1 MRYPEVKSCLALR
14 SLHTKNYMKIPRVNM
29 VTTETMAA
37 PIDAVA
43 PAKAVLGG
51 LGSSVEVGAKV
62 GSDGTVGVMVGSAVV
77 GASLGVIVGDSVLT
91 TGAAVGEEVGKRV
104 GSAVSM
110 HFFPL

>member
-1 MRYPEVKSCLALR
+1 MGIPRVKSCLALG

-62 GSDGTVGVMVGSAVV
+62 GSGITMV
-77 GASLGVIVGDSVLT
+77 GASVGATVGESVLT
-91 TGAAVGEEVGKRV
+91 TGAGVGEAVGKSV
-104 GSAVSM
+104 GSAVST

>member
-1 MRYPEVKSCLALR
+1 
-14 SLHTKNYMKIPRVNM
+14 M

-37 PIDAVA
+37 PTDTVA

-62 GSDGTVGVMVGSAVV
+62 GSGITMV
-77 GASLGVIVGDSVLT
+77 GASVGATVGESVLT
-91 TGAAVGEEVGKRV
+91 TGAGVGEAVGKSV
-104 GSAVSM
+104 GSAVST